1 MARCALGALLTPRAA
16 TDNDLN
22 RKYEEQGDN
31 DQYLQQQARMAAC
44 ARLHMADLRTG
55 PQVLLPL
62 GALTHVEVQWTVK
75 LADYAGQR
83 SSNCACA
90 CLRACVRCALTLG
103 PVQSWTR

>member
-1 MARCALGALLTPRAA
+1 MRTWGPADTACAA

-22 RKYEEQGDN
+22 RKYEEQGDS

-44 ARLHMADLRTG
+44 ACVRVSDLRTG

-75 LADYAGQR
+75 LAEYAGQR

-90 CLRACVRCALTLG
+90 RLRACLRCALTLG
-103 PVQSWTR
+103 PAQSWTR